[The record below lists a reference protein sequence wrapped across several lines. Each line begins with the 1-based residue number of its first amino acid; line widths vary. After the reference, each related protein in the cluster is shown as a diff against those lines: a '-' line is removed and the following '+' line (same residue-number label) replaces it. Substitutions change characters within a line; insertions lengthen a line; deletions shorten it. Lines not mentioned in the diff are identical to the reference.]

1 MARMGLTKEATNL
14 TVSRWADSTVS
25 RFPVFKGP
33 NHDWAPDM
41 NHFGSASIALQE
53 MLLQTFVNDN
63 TQIRLLGAWPN
74 EWDVNFKLYAPF
86 QTVVKGVAK
95 HGQLG
100 NLTLIPPSRK
110 ADVVYGQ
117 E

>member
-14 TVSRWADSTVS
+14 TMYRWADSTVS

-33 NHDWAPDM
+33 NFDWAPDM

-53 MLLQTFVNDN
+53 MLLQTFVNN
-63 TQIRLLGAWPN
+63 NKQIRLLGAWPK
-74 EWDVNFKLYAPF
+74 EWDVDFKLYAPF
-86 QTVVKGVAK
+86 QTVVEGVAK
-95 HGQLG
+95 NAKIG
-100 NLTLIPPSRK
+100 NLTITPSSRQ

-117 E
+117 Q

>member
-1 MARMGLTKEATNL
+1 MGLTKEATNL

-33 NHDWAPDM
+33 NYDWAPDM

-53 MLLQTFVNDN
+53 MLLQTYVNNN

-74 EWDVNFKLYAPF
+74 EWDVDFKLYAPF

-95 HGQLG
+95 SGQLG
-100 NLTLIPPSRK
+100 NLTLIPSSRK
-110 ADVVYGQ
+110 ADVVYGHN
-117 E
+117 